1 MLPMEKTEKE
11 LLQLFSNL
19 SEDKKLKV
27 RKLINENHAASSPRN
42 AAPSTRN
49 GTPSPRNATPSPRNA
64 ATSTRNKRLRSEI
77 SLSPQSPND
86 TQSPRTNRGSK
97 PRKRIDAVM
106 LNHQFP
112 ESVTSNRVKLADE
125 IEKIKPDAT
134 RISEVVITRGG
145 KVLIFGEEYSDYG
158 KLLKKDSW
166 KKSEH
171 GEVTPSVPIAKTI
184 PQHVVLRGVDL
195 NIPDEDI
202 KEKIQEKGLNPLETK
217 RLINASSGKP
227 TYSVKVTLHSQEEKI
242 KLLNNGLSA
251 FYKHHRCEEYRMSL
265 QALQCYKCQKFGH
278 GQSQCKSPVEVCL
291 RCGGN
296 HRHTDCEVDK
306 EHPKCANC
314 QGNHPAHFRGCQVY
328 KDAAKQQQN
337 SQSDR
342 YQTYASR
349 AMVTPNPQL
358 KQMLAVVT
366 DALVNILDKV
376 TPGKKV
382 ELNMVAQCIA
392 LSSQKIMKS
401 DVTSESLMNI
411 IDPEQ
416 VLTDVSKSEKE
427 TPSLGQNCAP
437 K

>member
-1 MLPMEKTEKE
+1 M
-11 LLQLFSNL
+11 
-19 SEDKKLKV
+19 
-27 RKLINENHAASSPRN
+27 SP
-42 AAPSTRN
+42 
-49 GTPSPRNATPSPRNA
+49 
-64 ATSTRNKRLRSEI
+64 
-77 SLSPQSPND
+77 
-86 TQSPRTNRGSK
+86 
-97 PRKRIDAVM
+97 
-106 LNHQFP
+106 
-112 ESVTSNRVKLADE
+112 
-125 IEKIKPDAT
+125 
-134 RISEVVITRGG
+134 
-145 KVLIFGEEYSDYG
+145 
-158 KLLKKDSW
+158 
-166 KKSEH
+166 
-171 GEVTPSVPIAKTI
+171 
-184 PQHVVLRGVDL
+184 
-195 NIPDEDI
+195 
-202 KEKIQEKGLNPLETK
+202 
-217 RLINASSGKP
+217 
-227 TYSVKVTLHSQEEKI
+227 
-242 KLLNNGLSA
+242 
-251 FYKHHRCEEYRMSL
+251 

-296 HRHTDCEVDK
+296 KRHTSCEVDK

-314 QGNHPAHFRGCQVY
+314 QGNHPTHFRGCQVY
-328 KDAAKQQQN
+328 KDAAKQQQK

-342 YQTYASR
+342 SQIYASIT
-349 AMVTPNPQL
+349 MVTPNPQL